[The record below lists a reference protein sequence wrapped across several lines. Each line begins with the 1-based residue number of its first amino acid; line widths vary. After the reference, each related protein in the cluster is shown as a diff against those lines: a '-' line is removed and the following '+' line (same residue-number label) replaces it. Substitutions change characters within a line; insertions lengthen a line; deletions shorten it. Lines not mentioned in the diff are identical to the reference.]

1 MVAEKGLWHVILS
14 LMLPSR
20 ALNLV
25 LDILVSEWCTALRC
39 VIFAACLDQILTSN
53 LYPICMGPMDRV
65 MVCMHSKV
73 ALFQKL
79 NWYTTYQSQYD
90 FRTIPEMIVSTFSD
104 TL

>member
-1 MVAEKGLWHVILS
+1 MIFP

-25 LDILVSEWCTALRC
+25 LDILLSEWCTAVRC
-39 VIFAACLDQILTSN
+39 VTFATCLDQILTSN

-65 MVCMHSKV
+65 SWFACILKS
-73 ALFQKL
+73 LFQKL
-79 NWYTTYQSQYD
+79 DWYITYQSQYD
-90 FRTIPEMIVSTFSD
+90 FGTILKMIVSTFSD